1 MEFTNE
7 EIRSLLYYQGAVEN
21 IALKPNELNLKAF
34 YSVDNAY
41 EAINMLM
48 FDDIESEKVR
58 LYKEKRRISP
68 DILDHVPELLDVYC
82 NIYSA
87 ICKYTYQNTNRN
99 AVHTYRDDRNY
110 TYAHMKRYGKNE
122 SFLSCTLNS
131 QKKENVFQNKEN
143 LTFFEFVAGTDIEYL
158 EMNKVLG
165 KMSAY
170 PGEEE
175 VLFPPFLEVH
185 LKEEKM
191 TEIEKTLKGLNGT
204 VPIGKYTVT
213 FGKSTITPQCM
224 TEGLEVELG
233 KMQKM
238 IWDSDEIK
246 NAKEVWQNV
255 AEGKED
261 DARQSRYIEWKKM
274 IQSYISKCY
283 AVIKWNVLNEDG
295 RKKRFLEDIKCR
307 ENQANRNRMKYEKRL
322 FAFYGA
328 EVVVGTLAGLFLA
341 LSMTDSARN
350 IFQIL
355 TLLMLAV
362 FSIVAGFCKITS
374 VGKKFIQ
381 RTDIFLKYDELL
393 EHWEYEEYQDYKTLN
408 LYIERMLEI
417 AMLDNQYC
425 KDYTGKMVE
434 EKEAWEKK
442 IGKMEK
448 S

>member
-1 MEFTNE
+1 
-7 EIRSLLYYQGAVEN
+7 
-21 IALKPNELNLKAF
+21 
-34 YSVDNAY
+34 
-41 EAINMLM
+41 
-48 FDDIESEKVR
+48 
-58 LYKEKRRISP
+58 
-68 DILDHVPELLDVYC
+68 
-82 NIYSA
+82 
-87 ICKYTYQNTNRN
+87 
-99 AVHTYRDDRNY
+99 
-110 TYAHMKRYGKNE
+110 
-122 SFLSCTLNS
+122 
-131 QKKENVFQNKEN
+131 
-143 LTFFEFVAGTDIEYL
+143 
-158 EMNKVLG
+158 
-165 KMSAY
+165 
-170 PGEEE
+170 
-175 VLFPPFLEVH
+175 
-185 LKEEKM
+185 
-191 TEIEKTLKGLNGT
+191 
-204 VPIGKYTVT
+204 
-213 FGKSTITPQCM
+213 M

-238 IWDSDEIK
+238 IWDSYEIK

-374 VGKKFIQ
+374 VEKKFIQ

>member
-191 TEIEKTLKGLNGT
+191 TENE
-204 VPIGKYTVT
+204 V
-213 FGKSTITPQCM
+213 KSETKN
-224 TEGLEVELG
+224 ELG
-233 KMQKM
+233 TEPVGKL
-238 IWDSDEIK
+238 I
-246 NAKEVWQNV
+246 AK
-255 AEGKED
+255 
-261 DARQSRYIEWKKM
+261 
-274 IQSYISKCY
+274 
-283 AVIKWNVLNEDG
+283 
-295 RKKRFLEDIKCR
+295 
-307 ENQANRNRMKYEKRL
+307 
-322 FAFYGA
+322 
-328 EVVVGTLAGLFLA
+328 
-341 LSMTDSARN
+341 
-350 IFQIL
+350 
-355 TLLMLAV
+355 
-362 FSIVAGFCKITS
+362 FSIPATISMLVS
-374 VGKKFIQ
+374 S
-381 RTDIFLKYDELL
+381 
-393 EHWEYEEYQDYKTLN
+393 
-408 LYIERMLEI
+408 LYNIVR
-417 AMLDNQYC
+417 
-425 KDYTGKMVE
+425 
-434 EKEAWEKK
+434 
-442 IGKMEK
+442 
-448 S
+448 